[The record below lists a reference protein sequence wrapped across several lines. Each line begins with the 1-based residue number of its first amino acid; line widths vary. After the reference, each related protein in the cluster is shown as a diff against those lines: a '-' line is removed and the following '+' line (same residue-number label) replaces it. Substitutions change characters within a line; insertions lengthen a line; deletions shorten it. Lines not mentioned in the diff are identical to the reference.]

1 MKNILI
7 KILKKQEEIIIEL
20 IIDNKEENI
29 ELNNRIIIKS
39 FVVDENYNFNVNDS
53 VLNDLINVL
62 IKIAKKE
69 PNDIRVSLRKYR
81 NEIN

>member
-1 MKNILI
+1 MKNIII

-20 IIDNKEENI
+20 IVDNKEENI
-29 ELNNRIIIKS
+29 ELNNSIIIKS

-62 IKIAKKE
+62 IKIAKE
-69 PNDIRVSLRKYR
+69 T
-81 NEIN
+81 

>member
-1 MKNILI
+1 MKNIII

-39 FVVDENYNFNVNDS
+39 FVVDENYNFNDY
-53 VLNDLINVL
+53 VLYDLINIL
-62 IKIAKKE
+62 KLLKK

>member
-1 MKNILI
+1 MKNIII

-39 FVVDENYNFNVNDS
+39 FVVDENYNFNVNDY
-53 VLNDLINVL
+53 VLYDLINIL
-62 IKIAKKE
+62 KLLKK
-69 PNDIRVSLRKYR
+69 PNDIRVNLRKYR

>member
-1 MKNILI
+1 
-7 KILKKQEEIIIEL
+7 
-20 IIDNKEENI
+20 
-29 ELNNRIIIKS
+29 
-39 FVVDENYNFNVNDS
+39 VVDENYNFNVNDS

-81 NEIN
+81 NEINKQITK